1 MRTLVLMVLFWSVMV
16 MQVRAADDNTAPAVA
31 QLEQL
36 RQQVIQ
42 LNRELFL
49 LEEELL
55 FPPQTQLA
63 LYLSVD
69 TGQFFRLD
77 SVELQLNDQ
86 PLDAHLY
93 TEQQWAALTRGAI
106 QPLLK
111 TNINAGDHTL
121 TAVFVGK
128 GPDNRDY
135 RRAVSYPFTK
145 ADDAVL
151 LELQVKDRS
160 SDYQPEFIVLPW
172 SND

>member
-1 MRTLVLMVLFWSVMV
+1 MRVLLCSVLMWLSLL
-16 MQVRAADDNTAPAVA
+16 ASAETAPVSD

-36 RQQVIQ
+36 KQQVIQ

-63 LYLSVD
+63 VFLSAD
-69 TGQFFRLD
+69 TGQFFQLD
-77 SVELQLNDQ
+77 SVELILNDK
-86 PLDAHLY
+86 PVGAHLY
-93 TEQQWAALTRGAI
+93 TAQQWDALKRGAI
-106 QPLLK
+106 QPLYK
-111 TNINAGDHTL
+111 GNVKAGEHNL

-135 RRAVSYPFTK
+135 RRAVNYRFAK

-151 LELQVKDRS
+151 LELQINDRS
-160 SDYQPEFIVLPW
+160 SDYQPDFVVQPW

>member
-1 MRTLVLMVLFWSVMV
+1 MRMLFIASLLWLSLFTN
-16 MQVRAADDNTAPAVA
+16 AATEPVSN
-31 QLEQL
+31 QLEDL
-36 RQQVIQ
+36 KQQVIK

-63 LYLSVD
+63 VFLSVD
-69 TGQFFRLD
+69 SGKFFQLD
-77 SVELQLNDQ
+77 SVELILNDK
-86 PLDAHLY
+86 PVGAHLY
-93 TEQQWAALTRGAI
+93 TAQQWQALTRGAI
-106 QPLLK
+106 QPLFK
-111 TNINAGDHTL
+111 GNVKAGEHNL

-135 RRAVSYPFTK
+135 RRAVSYQFAK

-151 LELQVKDRS
+151 LELQIKDRS
-160 SDYQPEFIVLPW
+160 SDYQPDFVVQPW

>member
-1 MRTLVLMVLFWSVMV
+1 MRTLILSGLLWLS
-16 MQVRAADDNTAPAVA
+16 ALASADTAPVSS

-36 RQQVIQ
+36 KQQVIQ

-55 FPPQTQLA
+55 FPPETQLA
-63 LYLSVD
+63 VFLSID
-69 TGQFFRLD
+69 SGQFFQID
-77 SVELQLNDQ
+77 SVELILNDK
-86 PLDAHLY
+86 PVGAFLY
-93 TEQQWAALTRGAI
+93 TTQQREALQRGAI
-106 QPLLK
+106 QPLYK
-111 TNINAGDHTL
+111 GNVKAGEHNL

-135 RRAVSYPFTK
+135 RRAVNYRFAK

-160 SDYQPEFIVLPW
+160 TDYQPDFIVQPW

>member
-1 MRTLVLMVLFWSVMV
+1 MRTLFLTGILWLSMLANANTVP
-16 MQVRAADDNTAPAVA
+16 AAD

-36 RQQVIQ
+36 KQQVIE

-63 LYLSVD
+63 VFVSVD
-69 TGQFFRLD
+69 SGQFFQLD
-77 SVELQLNDQ
+77 SVELLLNHK
-86 PLDAHLY
+86 PINAHLY
-93 TEQQWAALTRGAI
+93 TTQQWSALKRGAI
-106 QPLLK
+106 HPLYK
-111 TNINAGDHTL
+111 GNIKAGEHQL

-145 ADDAVL
+145 AEDAVL
-151 LELQVKDRS
+151 LELQINDRS
-160 SDYQPEFIVLPW
+160 SDYQPDFVVQPW

>member
-1 MRTLVLMVLFWSVMV
+1 MKPIIVCCLWLLSSLAMAQTPE
-16 MQVRAADDNTAPAVA
+16 QPAAE

-36 RQQVIQ
+36 KQQVVQ

-55 FPPQTQLA
+55 FPPQTQIA
-63 LYLSVD
+63 IFLSID
-69 TGQFFRLD
+69 TGQFFKLD
-77 SVELQLNDQ
+77 SVELILNDK
-86 PLDAHLY
+86 PVAAHLY
-93 TEQQWAALTRGAI
+93 TAEQLSALTRGAI
-106 QPLLK
+106 QPLYK
-111 TNINAGDHTL
+111 GNVKAGDHNL

-135 RRAVSYPFTK
+135 RRAVNYKFTK
-145 ADDAVL
+145 EDDAVL

-160 SDYQPEFIVLPW
+160 SDYQPEFIVQPW

>member
-1 MRTLVLMVLFWSVMV
+1 MRSVVLLLLFCCQLSLA
-16 MQVRAADDNTAPAVA
+16 QTTETPAAD

-36 RQQVIQ
+36 KQQVIQ

-69 TGQFFRLD
+69 SGQFFQID
-77 SVELQLNDQ
+77 SVELRLNDK
-86 PLDAHLY
+86 PLAAHLY
-93 TEQQWAALTRGAI
+93 TVQQREALARGAI
-106 QPLLK
+106 QPLHK
-111 TNINAGDHTL
+111 ANINAGKHQL

-135 RRAVSYPFTK
+135 RRAVSYEFEK
-145 ADDAVL
+145 SDDAVL
-151 LELQVKDRS
+151 LELQIRDRS
-160 SDYQPEFIVLPW
+160 SDYQPEFIVAPW
-172 SND
+172 SAD

>member
-1 MRTLVLMVLFWSVMV
+1 MRALLLSCLLLLSA
-16 MQVRAADDNTAPAVA
+16 QAGANTPASD

-36 RQQVIQ
+36 KQQVIQ

-63 LYLSVD
+63 VFLSVD
-69 TGQFFRLD
+69 SGQFFQLD
-77 SVELQLNDQ
+77 SVELMLNDK
-86 PLDAHLY
+86 PVEGHLY
-93 TEQQWAALTRGAI
+93 TAQQWDALKRGAI
-106 QPLLK
+106 QPLYK
-111 TNINAGDHTL
+111 GNVKAGEHNL

-135 RRAVSYPFTK
+135 RRAVSYRFNKTE
-145 ADDAVL
+145 DAVL

-160 SDYQPEFIVLPW
+160 SDYQPEFIVQPW